1 MLHAPCWLADGRP
14 AQCHTPGPY
23 HQAQIRIRFRFRFPS
38 TNASNGYVATSSLRC
53 CCYFRSP
60 GRRRTRTRSLAAPGL
75 CPQTVSGPALVSCR
89 HACRAPCPPS
99 VKQVP
104 TVRKSL
110 HRLSIYSN
118 LLVVSARPCHQVQ
131 VCQPLDQVQPRRR
144 LNHPAHLALL
154 QPECR
159 FLKLLLHVATPKES
173 PKQSY

>member
-1 MLHAPCWLADGRP
+1 MPHARP
-14 AQCHTPGPY
+14 VPPRTDQVQVQVPVNKRK
-23 HQAQIRIRFRFRFPS
+23 QWIRSSVFI
-38 TNASNGYVATSSLRC
+38 TLLLLLQVA
-53 CCYFRSP
+53 RSP
-60 GRRRTRTRSLAAPGL
+60 SHSHSVLGSARPLPSDRLRS
-75 CPQTVSGPALVSCR
+75 ALVSCR

-118 LLVVSARPCHQVQ
+118 LLVVSARPCHQIQ

-159 FLKLLLHVATPKES
+159 LLKLLLHVATPKES